1 MLSARRCVIESC
13 RLSLVDFDHDF
24 ICSSPDLRDAIV
36 TTETK
41 RDLELSEDALDDCL
55 DPLFPPYGQP
65 INIRAADW
73 TKRASVTS
81 RQVRSSRIR
90 LHT

>member
-1 MLSARRCVIESC
+1 MLSARQGATGPC

-24 ICSSPDLRDAIV
+24 ICSSPDLRDTIV

-41 RDLELSEDALDDCL
+41 RDLELSEDAFDDCL

-65 INIRAADW
+65 INVRATD
-73 TKRASVTS
+73 
-81 RQVRSSRIR
+81 
-90 LHT
+90 